1 MGIKF
6 SQTAA
11 VPLSGTKAASQPRR
25 TNGKLRRLRCCTAVD
40 EGSVEVIERFGGFR
54 RIARPG
60 FNCVMCCFGE
70 GVAGRLSTAVQHQEA
85 SRGLRGSAVQAE
97 VKTSDGVFVELVFS
111 VQFRAAPDRL
121 YAAFYSL
128 QDPTAQVTSYVL
140 DALGTAVSHLAVDD
154 LFANKVK
161 LIGEVRR
168 GLDAVLHAHGYQ
180 IEDCLITA
188 LAPIQ
193 SVREAMSNVIA
204 AQRQRVAAAE
214 QGEADKL
221 RTVKHAEA
229 SAESKYL
236 QVGGIRSEDLAFPEP
251 PPRDDTA
258 ALEAAG
264 ATQTPM
270 PEDGQQPE
278 GRGGDS
284 GTSGKWQ
291 PRGGAP
297 TGTARVQEAGWQQ
310 RVARKA
316 PGPPAAEALSKPLL
330 GGEWAGGGVGTAVR
344 VAQPAL
350 LAPHA
355 PPTPSRGGAPSK
367 GAASGA
373 ASGARA
379 AAGALGF

>member
-1 MGIKF
+1 MPCSASIRFVLHPSTPPPQADCCPCLAAPALPPGQGQGLARFFVALASGARESLKVLVTGRQAARGSGSWLQGLVAVDAEEVAATPF
-6 SQTAA
+6 GLSASECLRGAALA
-11 VPLSGTKAASQPRR
+11 VPSSGPRR
-25 TNGKLRRLRCCTAVD
+25 NLCTSRSETLASPC
-40 EGSVEVIERFGGFR
+40 GFGGR
-54 RIARPG
+54 AHLLGTSITCA
-60 FNCVMCCFGE
+60 NS
-70 GVAGRLSTAVQHQEA
+70 VA
-85 SRGLRGSAVQAE
+85 
-97 VKTSDGVFVELVFS
+97 
-111 VQFRAAPDRL
+111 
-121 YAAFYSL
+121 SL
-128 QDPTAQVTSYVL
+128 QEVLRSLFFQYVC
-140 DALGTAVSHLAVDD
+140 
-154 LFANKVK
+154 
-161 LIGEVRR
+161 R
-168 GLDAVLHAHGYQ
+168 
-180 IEDCLITA
+180 
-188 LAPIQ
+188 
-193 SVREAMSNVIA
+193 
-204 AQRQRVAAAE
+204 
-214 QGEADKL
+214 
-221 RTVKHAEA
+221 
-229 SAESKYL
+229 
-236 QVGGIRSEDLAFPEP
+236 IRSEDLAFPEP